1 MQIDLSPLATW
12 PTDVES
18 ATKLQNELRAKVV
31 VADRFDKLKTV
42 AGVDV
47 SYDIASNLTRAF
59 IVLMKLDDLKPL
71 KSVTFEAP
79 TVFPYI
85 PGFLSFREV
94 PAILQALGK
103 LDDAPDLLM
112 VDGQGIA
119 HPRRFGIA
127 AHLGVLTGLPAI
139 GVAKSRLVG
148 RHSTLADTK
157 GAQVPLLDRSEQIG
171 TVYRSKDGCNPL
183 FISPGHRVA
192 QEMAVQLVERC
203 LTRYRLPEPTRLAD
217 KLSKEKPA
225 AHRHIVVMSKDK
237 RYEAKI

>member
-31 VADRFDKLKTV
+31 IADRFDRLETV

-59 IVLMKLDDLKPL
+59 IVLMTLKDLKPL

-103 LDDAPDLLM
+103 LDEAPDLLM

-148 RHSTLADTK
+148 RHSALADTK
-157 GAQVPLLDRSEQIG
+157 GAQVSLLDRGEQIG

-183 FISPGHRVA
+183 YLSPGHRVS
-192 QEMAVQLVERC
+192 QETTVLLVERC
-203 LTRYRLPEPTRLAD
+203 LTRYRLPDPTRLAD

-225 AHRHIVVMSKDK
+225 ATDRLL
-237 RYEAKI
+237 